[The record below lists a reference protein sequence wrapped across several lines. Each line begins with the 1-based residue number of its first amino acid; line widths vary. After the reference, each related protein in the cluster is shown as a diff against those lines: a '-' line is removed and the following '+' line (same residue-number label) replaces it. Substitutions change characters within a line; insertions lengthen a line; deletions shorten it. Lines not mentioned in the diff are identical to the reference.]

1 MEGGAPE
8 PWMNNYVPYGKNP
21 CGGPIDQVTFTKEDN
36 KEGEKEE
43 SVIKTEGN
51 ENTKEGNKWKEN
63 YVAYEE
69 NLEEEEDEEIDAIK
83 EEKKD
88 EDDEKDVDEKEV
100 VEEKEEKMEKL

>member
-1 MEGGAPE
+1 MGDEQLRPLRQE
-8 PWMNNYVPYGKNP
+8 PLR
-21 CGGPIDQVTFTKEDN
+21 GPIDQVTFTKEDN
-36 KEGEKEE
+36 KEAEKVE
-43 SVIKTEGN
+43 SVMKTEGN
-51 ENTKEGNKWKEN
+51 ENTKEGDKWKEN
-63 YVAYEE
+63 YVAYED